1 MDETSK
7 GLSDIAWTVDQIK
20 VIEFDPT
27 QKILVDAG
35 PGTGKTAT
43 ACARVAWLIE
53 EIGIEPN
60 QILITSFTNAAINE
74 IRGRIGSFLKN
85 QDRALEIR
93 ISTLDSFAWNLR
105 SGFNSG
111 ESELEGFDENIIEA
125 SQLLSLDENAKEYI
139 QTIGHFIVDE
149 AQDMTGIRAS
159 IVLEV
164 ISNLQ
169 VDCGVSV
176 FSDDAQAI
184 YGFSE
189 EGKAEF
195 FGNTLPEEI
204 RTSQIQNKNFV
215 YLMLQQIHRTSDEK
229 LMKLFK
235 EGRAKL
241 LFENDVPVDELY
253 MNVRDL
259 IIESHHERK
268 GSAFEILV
276 KEGNALAL
284 KSNDFLLFRR
294 RSDALQSS
302 HYMGAVPH
310 KLRLSGYPSPISP
323 WIARCFWNYTEDR
336 MSESEFADLYRN
348 RVGLSD
354 LLDVETKWKH
364 LHREVGIDKNRI
376 SVRKLSNL
384 LARPNVPSC
393 FLMADYGITGPT
405 LGTIHASKGRETEN
419 VYLFVPS
426 EPNFEKDFEGENE
439 TRIKNILE
447 EARILF
453 VGATRARKTLVI
465 SDKKSIGNF
474 RNSRVLDRSKRSYT
488 IKNAAK
494 KHCAVELGR
503 AGDIS
508 AEDLVGKKFFSDN
521 GDASLAQIA
530 LWNRRE
536 VSTPLKANTTSRE
549 MDFAYELSID
559 YQYQDKRYTDLLEN
573 QKFQG
578 KICYLNKSVN
588 SDLFFI
594 GKWKMNQRLKPPS
607 QIKYIYSLGTRSLVL
622 ATDNPVRDS
631 LLEPWSS
638 SGFMLAPI
646 LVGYPDIYLETY

>member
-1 MDETSK
+1 MNKTSS
-7 GLSDIAWTVDQIK
+7 GLSGIAWTLDQLK
-20 VIEFDPT
+20 VIKFDPS

-74 IRGRIGSFLKN
+74 IRGRIGSFLTN
-85 QDRALEIR
+85 PNRALEIR

-105 SGFNSG
+105 AGFNVK
-111 ESELEGFDENIIEA
+111 ESKLEGFDENIMEA
-125 SQLLSLDENAKEYI
+125 SELLSLDENAKEYI
-139 QTIGHFIVDE
+139 QTIGHLIVDE
-149 AQDMTGIRAS
+149 AQDMTGMRAN
-159 IVLEV
+159 IVLEI

-169 VDCGVSV
+169 ANTGVSV

-204 RTSQIQNKNFV
+204 RSSDIENSLFN
-215 YLMLQQIHRTSDEK
+215 YLILQEIHRTTDEK
-229 LMKLFK
+229 LKRLFK
-235 EGRAKL
+235 DGRAKL

-253 MNVRDL
+253 KNVREL
-259 IIESHHERK
+259 IIETNHERK

-276 KEGNALAL
+276 KEGNASAL
-284 KSNDFLLFRR
+284 KSSDFLLFRR

-323 WIARCFWNYTEDR
+323 WIARCFWNFAEDR
-336 MSESEFADLYRN
+336 ISESEFADLYGK
-348 RVGLSD
+348 RVDSSD
-354 LLDVETKWKH
+354 LLDIETKWKH
-364 LHREVGIDKNRI
+364 LHREVGVDKNRI
-376 SVRKLSNL
+376 SLRKLSNL
-384 LARPNVPSC
+384 LSRPNVPDS
-393 FLMADYGITGPT
+393 FLMSDYGIAGPT

-426 EPNFEKDFEGENE
+426 EPNFEKDFEDE

-488 IKNAAK
+488 IKNATK
-494 KHCAVELGR
+494 KHCAIELGR
-503 AGDIS
+503 NGDIS
-508 AEDLVGKKFFSDN
+508 PEDLVGKKFFSDN

-536 VSTPLKANTTSRE
+536 VSTPLKANTSSRDK
-549 MDFAYELSID
+549 DFAYEVSID
-559 YQYQDKRYTDLLEN
+559 YQYQDSRYVDSLEN

-578 KICYLNKSVN
+578 KVFYLNKSVN
-588 SDLFFI
+588 SDIFFI

-607 QIKYIYSLGTRSLVL
+607 QMKYFYSLGTRSLVL
-622 ATDNPVRDS
+622 STDNPARDL

-638 SGFMLAPI
+638 TGFMLAPI
-646 LVGYPDIYLETY
+646 LVGYPDIYLEKY